1 MASESAQ
8 RRIDILLDEA
18 TKAVAESNWAVV
30 LNRAENVL
38 RMETENEDARAFMAT
53 AERQPVSSG
62 LRGTRPVKHGV
73 NEASADQEG
82 PRQVLAVR
90 AGPLVESGRVRP
102 ACPR

>member
-38 RMETENEDARAFMAT
+38 RMETENEDARAYMAV
-53 AERQPVSSG
+53 AERELG
-62 LRGTRPVKHGV
+62 LFTYHP
-73 NEASADQEG
+73 EDQ
-82 PRQVLAVR
+82 
-90 AGPLVESGRVRP
+90 
-102 ACPR
+102 CP